1 MFKLALVAITAAYFV
16 VPAQAQAHAI
26 NLPQFW
32 TADGY
37 REVSAG
43 NNSAITYLPVSAD
56 NFDSMARCES
66 WIDAQNSTVV
76 GNNIKNYAG
85 KHRVVATCSQQ
96 R

>member
-1 MFKLALVAITAAYFV
+1 MFKLALVAIAAAYFV
-16 VPAQAQAHAI
+16 VPAQAHAI

-43 NNSAITYLPVSAD
+43 NNSAITYLPVSAG

-66 WIDAQNSTVV
+66 FIDEQNALAAGT
-76 GNNIKNYAG
+76 NIKGYAG
-85 KHRVVATCSQQ
+85 KQRVVATCSQQ

>member
-1 MFKLALVAITAAYFV
+1 MFKLALVAIAAAYFV
-16 VPAQAQAHAI
+16 VPAQAHTI

-37 REVSAG
+37 REVSAA
-43 NNSAITYLPVSAD
+43 NNMVVTYLPFRAD

-66 WIDAQNSTVV
+66 FIDEQNALAV
-76 GNNIKNYAG
+76 GTNIKGYAG
-85 KHRVVATCSQQ
+85 KQRVVATCSQQ

>member
-1 MFKLALVAITAAYFV
+1 MFKLTLVAIAAFYFV
-16 VPAQAQAHAI
+16 VPVQAQAHAI

-66 WIDAQNSTVV
+66 WIDEQNAMAP
-76 GNNIKNYAG
+76 GNNVKNYAA
-85 KHRVVATCSQQ
+85 KQRVVATCSQQ

>member
-1 MFKLALVAITAAYFV
+1 MFKLTLVAITVFYFV
-16 VPAQAQAHAI
+16 VPAQAHAI

-66 WIDAQNSTVV
+66 WIDEQNAMAP
-76 GNNIKNYAG
+76 GNNVKNYAA
-85 KHRVVATCSQQ
+85 KQRVVATCSQQ

>member
-1 MFKLALVAITAAYFV
+1 MFKIVLVAITVFYFV
-16 VPAQAQAHAI
+16 VPAQAHAI

-43 NNSAITYLPVSAD
+43 NNSAITYLQVSAD

-66 WIDAQNSTVV
+66 WIDAQNSMVV

-85 KHRVVATCSQQ
+85 KQRVVATCSQQ